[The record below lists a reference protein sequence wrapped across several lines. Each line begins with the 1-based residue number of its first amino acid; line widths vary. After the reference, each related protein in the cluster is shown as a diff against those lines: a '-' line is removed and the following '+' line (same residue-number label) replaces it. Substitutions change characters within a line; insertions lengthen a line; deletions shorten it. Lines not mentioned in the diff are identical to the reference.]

1 MGKAQNDPC
10 IMNIWVHDG
19 SKDMPVQRKKYRE
32 ILAASLDE
40 IMEEKLDGV
49 KNCFEAKLFGIGLES
64 YTVGSH
70 DFYTAYCATRK
81 QMYTLD
87 TGHYEQTENV
97 SDFVSTLL
105 MYVPELM
112 LHVSRPVRWD
122 SDHVTI
128 MNDQTL
134 DLFKEL
140 VRCDALDRAHVGL
153 DYFDASINRIGAYII
168 GSRATQKCIL
178 QALLEPKAKL
188 REYEDNGQYFERLAL
203 MEEAKSMPFGA
214 VFDYFNLKNNVPVGE
229 EYIQCIQQYEKD
241 VTQQEIIKSFPT
253 TMANSGS
260 LKSTI
265 AVSLTNYL
273 DAGAI
278 VAGASGLTLWQN
290 YLGLSEVHLGWLN
303 FISANCLGA
312 AIGAIIGGFLADK
325 YGRKFIFTY
334 NLLVYMTGVLLIML
348 SMNFPMLLA
357 GFLVTGVSVGVGV
370 PASWT
375 YISESSEVN
384 NRGRNIC
391 ISQMSWGVGPMMI
404 LLLGM
409 FFAPGGYFFDFVEAV
424 AYIFSDAHLPCD
436 KETVNVFS
444 SRIVFFSLFVVA
456 FIAWNLQR
464 QLQESAE
471 FTAQKADEKKNGLMD
486 NIKVLFQ
493 NKVAVKTVCF
503 LAGIYLTW
511 NLVASVMGFFQ
522 PHIYET
528 AGGVSNETANW
539 MNFIQWAI
547 IVGITFVTS
556 KLIDKTS
563 HKAIYVFGL
572 LVAISAWLIIVTI
585 GVNGP
590 VGLWSFAILWG
601 IQGGTSVQIFY
612 ALWGS
617 ELFPAKFRAGAQ
629 GLMFFIVRGLSAVW
643 GLVFTVIYGENGEGF
658 TIAAWCMIILLA
670 ISLIVGFIGAP
681 NTRCRALE
689 DITKERYGESY

>member
-1 MGKAQNDPC
+1 
-10 IMNIWVHDG
+10 
-19 SKDMPVQRKKYRE
+19 
-32 ILAASLDE
+32 
-40 IMEEKLDGV
+40 
-49 KNCFEAKLFGIGLES
+49 
-64 YTVGSH
+64 
-70 DFYTAYCATRK
+70 
-81 QMYTLD
+81 
-87 TGHYEQTENV
+87 
-97 SDFVSTLL
+97 
-105 MYVPELM
+105 
-112 LHVSRPVRWD
+112 
-122 SDHVTI
+122 
-128 MNDQTL
+128 
-134 DLFKEL
+134 
-140 VRCDALDRAHVGL
+140 
-153 DYFDASINRIGAYII
+153 
-168 GSRATQKCIL
+168 
-178 QALLEPKAKL
+178 
-188 REYEDNGQYFERLAL
+188 
-203 MEEAKSMPFGA
+203 
-214 VFDYFNLKNNVPVGE
+214 
-229 EYIQCIQQYEKD
+229 
-241 VTQQEIIKSFPT
+241 
-253 TMANSGS
+253 MANSGS

-312 AIGAIIGGFLADK
+312 AVGAIIGGFLADK

-334 NLLVYMTGVLLIML
+334 NLLVYMLGVLTIMF
-348 SMNFPMLLA
+348 SMNFPMLLC
-357 GFLVTGVSVGVGV
+357 GFLITGISVGVGV

-391 ISQMSWGVGPMMI
+391 ISQMSWGIGPMII

-409 FFAPGGYFFDFVEAV
+409 FFAPGGYLFGWVETVAQFFGGTDLSVEA
-424 AYIFSDAHLPCD
+424 
-436 KETVNVFS
+436 TNVFS

-471 FTAQKADEKKNGLMD
+471 FTAQKEEDKKAGMLD

-493 NKVAVKTVCF
+493 NSIAVKTVCF
-503 LAGIYLTW
+503 LAVIYLTW

-528 AGGVSNETANW
+528 AGDVTNEQANW

-547 IVGITFVTS
+547 IVGITFITS

-563 HKAIYVFGL
+563 HKGIYTFGL
-572 LVAISAWLIIVTI
+572 VVAISAWLVIVTI
-585 GVNGP
+585 GVSGP
-590 VGLWSFAILWG
+590 AGLWAFAILWG
-601 IQGGTSVQIFY
+601 IQGGTSPQIFY

-629 GLMFFIVRGLSAVW
+629 GLMFFIVRGLSALW
-643 GLVFTVIYGENGEGF
+643 GLVFTYIYGDNGEGF
-658 TIAAWCMIILLA
+658 TIAAYCMIALLT

-681 NTRCRALE
+681 KTRGRSLE
-689 DITKERYGESY
+689 EITKERYGENY

>member
-1 MGKAQNDPC
+1 
-10 IMNIWVHDG
+10 
-19 SKDMPVQRKKYRE
+19 
-32 ILAASLDE
+32 
-40 IMEEKLDGV
+40 
-49 KNCFEAKLFGIGLES
+49 
-64 YTVGSH
+64 
-70 DFYTAYCATRK
+70 
-81 QMYTLD
+81 
-87 TGHYEQTENV
+87 
-97 SDFVSTLL
+97 
-105 MYVPELM
+105 
-112 LHVSRPVRWD
+112 
-122 SDHVTI
+122 
-128 MNDQTL
+128 
-134 DLFKEL
+134 
-140 VRCDALDRAHVGL
+140 
-153 DYFDASINRIGAYII
+153 
-168 GSRATQKCIL
+168 
-178 QALLEPKAKL
+178 
-188 REYEDNGQYFERLAL
+188 
-203 MEEAKSMPFGA
+203 
-214 VFDYFNLKNNVPVGE
+214 
-229 EYIQCIQQYEKD
+229 
-241 VTQQEIIKSFPT
+241 
-253 TMANSGS
+253 MANNGS

-312 AIGAIIGGFLADK
+312 AVGAIIGGFLADK

-357 GFLVTGVSVGVGV
+357 GFLVTGISVGVGV

-391 ISQMSWGVGPMMI
+391 ISQMSWGIGPMMI

-409 FFAPGGYFFDFVEAV
+409 FFAPGGYFFGFVESVAHFFGGGDMPVDAV
-424 AYIFSDAHLPCD
+424 NA
-436 KETVNVFS
+436 FS

-471 FTAQKADEKKNGLMD
+471 FTAQKAEEKKTGLLD

-493 NKVAVKTVCF
+493 NKIAVKTVCF

-528 AGGVSNETANW
+528 AGGVTNEQANW

-547 IVGITFVTS
+547 IVGVTFITS

-563 HKAIYVFGL
+563 HKAIYTFGL

-643 GLVFTVIYGENGEGF
+643 GLIFTSIYGDNGEGF
-658 TIAAWCMIILLA
+658 TIAAFCMIVLLV

-681 NTRCRALE
+681 VTRGRTLE
-689 DITKERYGESY
+689 DITKERYGDNY